1 MDKHNNLKI
10 RILFPSSASIFQSS
24 SSSSSKETSK
34 EKTYSD
40 FELDYI
46 SIYKNNVSIRN
57 TEPSISTKSTI
68 LVIDKKESLVIEV
81 KNDLKEAFSESM
93 GFGTYSNSTA
103 TVLSYVSIFESFWSY
118 SDIVEKLKRSEELQ
132 KDFVQMAAHELKN
145 PIQPILGL
153 SNLLMKYKP
162 SDEKE
167 FHNIVKS
174 INRNAKK
181 LIQL

>member
-10 RILFPSSASIFQSS
+10 RILFPSSASILQSSSS
-24 SSSSSKETSK
+24 SSSSSKEN
-34 EKTYSD
+34 TYPD

-46 SIYKNNVSIRN
+46 SIYKNNVSTRN

-103 TVLSYVSIFESFWSY
+103 TVLSYVSIFESF
-118 SDIVEKLKRSEELQ
+118 
-132 KDFVQMAAHELKN
+132 
-145 PIQPILGL
+145 
-153 SNLLMKYKP
+153 
-162 SDEKE
+162 
-167 FHNIVKS
+167 
-174 INRNAKK
+174 
-181 LIQL
+181 